1 MGNSRAS
8 NGYGS
13 GLTGAEAGE
22 LSRQIAGLTRSGL
35 PLAAGL
41 AALSEELPRGR
52 LRRSMRD
59 LARALEAGA
68 PLDQAIG
75 DQKERIPP
83 HMRGLVVAGVRS
95 GRIGDVLARFSSFAG
110 LGVELKRR
118 LVLSLAYPLLTLA
131 ITLGL
136 FFFVSTFAVR
146 QFERIFMDFSIPLP
160 GLTIVVIQGA
170 RVIDR
175 AAGPLGIVV
184 LCLVVAWLAG
194 RLLLKPAVR
203 RSLSTQLP
211 LFGPIWA
218 ATRLAEF
225 CHLLALLLEGQLPLP
240 EALRLTGEGLQD
252 TGMERACAIMARDVE
267 SGRSFDQAMSKLWRF
282 PSGLPRLLGWAK
294 NQMALSEVLE
304 LAGVLFETQARSRA
318 TLAGMTVTIMCVILV
333 LALIMVIPA
342 LFLPLIMLISRL
354 SG

>member
-1 MGNSRAS
+1 MGNSWES
-8 NGYGS
+8 NGGGS

-22 LSRQIAGLTRSGL
+22 LSRQIAGLTRAGL

-52 LRRSMRD
+52 LRRSMNE
-59 LARALEAGA
+59 LARALDAGA

-75 DQKERIPP
+75 DQQDRIPP
-83 HMRGLVVAGVRS
+83 HLRGLVVAGVRS

-110 LGVELKRR
+110 LSVDLKRR
-118 LVLSLAYPLLTLA
+118 LVLTLAYPLLTLA
-131 ITLGL
+131 VTVGL

-146 QFERIFMDFSIPLP
+146 QFELIFKDFNIPLP
-160 GLTIVVIQGA
+160 GLTIVIIQGA
-170 RVIDR
+170 RVINR
-175 AAGPLGIVV
+175 ASGPLGVV
-184 LCLVVAWLAG
+184 ILCLVVGWVAA
-194 RLLLKPAVR
+194 RLFLKPAAR

-252 TGMERACAIMARDVE
+252 SAMERACGIMAREVE
-267 SGRSFDQAMSKLWRF
+267 SGLSFAEAMSKLWRF
-282 PSGLPRLLGWAK
+282 PPGLPRLLGWAE
-294 NQMALSEVLE
+294 NQMALPEVLK
-304 LAGVLFETQARSRA
+304 LAAVLFETQARSRA
-318 TLAGMTVTIMCVILV
+318 TLAGATVTIVCVILV
-333 LALIMVIPA
+333 LALIMVIPG
-342 LFLPLIMLISRL
+342 LFLPLITLISRL

>member
-1 MGNSRAS
+1 MGNSRGS
-8 NGYGS
+8 NGRGS
-13 GLTGAEAGE
+13 GLTGAETGE
-22 LSRQIAGLTRSGL
+22 LSRQIADLTRAGL

-52 LRRSMRD
+52 LRRSMSD

-75 DQKERIPP
+75 DQKERIPS
-83 HMRGLVVAGVRS
+83 HLQGLVVAGIRS
-95 GRIGDVLARFSSFAG
+95 GRIADVLARFSSFAG

-136 FFFVSTFAVR
+136 FFFVSTFVVQ
-146 QFERIFMDFSIPLP
+146 QFEQIFKDFSIPLP
-160 GLTIVVIQGA
+160 ALTIFIILSARVVNRACGPFGVVI
-170 RVIDR
+170 
-175 AAGPLGIVV
+175 LS
-184 LCLVVAWLAG
+184 LVVAWLAA
-194 RLLLKPAVR
+194 RLVLKPAVR
-203 RSLSTQLP
+203 RGLSTQLP
-211 LFGPIWA
+211 LFGPISA
-218 ATRLAEF
+218 ATRLSEF

-252 TGMERACAIMARDVE
+252 SDMDRSCGIMAREVE
-267 SGRSFDQAMSKLWRF
+267 SGRSFAQAMSKLQRF
-282 PSGLPRLLGWAK
+282 PPGLPRLLGWAE
-294 NQMALSEVLE
+294 NRMSLSELLH

-318 TLAGMTVTIMCVILV
+318 TLAATTVTVVCVIMV
-333 LALIMVIPA
+333 LALIMVIPG
-342 LFLPLIMLISRL
+342 LFLPLITLISAL

>member
-1 MGNSRAS
+1 MGNSRAPD
-8 NGYGS
+8 GGGS

-22 LSRQIAGLTRSGL
+22 LSRQIAGLTRAGL

-52 LRRSMRD
+52 LRRSMSE

-75 DQKERIPP
+75 DQRERIPP
-83 HMRGLVVAGVRS
+83 HLRGLVVAGLRS

-110 LGVELKRR
+110 LGVDLKRR

-146 QFERIFMDFSIPLP
+146 QFELIFKDFAIPLP
-160 GLTIVVIQGA
+160 GLTILIIQGA
-170 RVIDR
+170 RVINR
-175 AAGPLGIVV
+175 VSGPLGVV
-184 LCLVVAWLAG
+184 ILGLVVAWLAA
-194 RLLLKPAVR
+194 RLLLKTAVR

-211 LFGPIWA
+211 LVGPIWA
-218 ATRLAEF
+218 ATRLSEF

-252 TGMERACAIMARDVE
+252 SGMERACGIMAREVE
-267 SGRSFDQAMSKLWRF
+267 SGRTLDQAMSKLWRF
-282 PSGLPRLLGWAK
+282 PPGLPRLLGWAE
-294 NQMALSEVLE
+294 NQMALSEVLH
-304 LAGVLFETQARSRA
+304 LAGALFETQARSRA
-318 TLAGMTVTIMCVILV
+318 TLAGATVTIVCVILV
-333 LALIMVIPA
+333 LALIMVIPG
-342 LFLPLIMLISRL
+342 LFLPLITLISRL

>member
-1 MGNSRAS
+1 VGNSWDSKGGAS
-8 NGYGS
+8 A
-13 GLTGAEAGE
+13 LTGAEAGE
-22 LSRQIAGLTRSGL
+22 LSRQISDLTRAGL

-41 AALSEELPRGR
+41 AALSEELPPGR
-52 LRRSMRD
+52 LRKSIKD
-59 LARALEAGA
+59 LARALEAGT

-75 DQKERIPP
+75 DQEERIPP
-83 HMRGLVVAGVRS
+83 PLRGIVVAGVRS

-110 LGVELKRR
+110 LGVDLKRR
-118 LVLSLAYPLLTLA
+118 LVLSLVYPVLLLV
-131 ITLGL
+131 ITTGL
-136 FFFVSTFAVR
+136 FYFASTFAVR
-146 QFERIFMDFSIPLP
+146 QFERIFMDFGIPLP
-160 GLTIVVIQGA
+160 GLTIFIIQGA
-170 RVIDR
+170 RV
-175 AAGPLGIVV
+175 ANLLWGPFGFVIM
-184 LCLVVAWLAG
+184 CLVVTWLAA
-194 RLLLKPAVR
+194 RLLLKTTVR

-252 TGMERACAIMARDVE
+252 SSMDRACAIMAREVE
-267 SGRSFDQAMSKLWRF
+267 SGRSFAQAMTKLWRF
-282 PSGLPRLLGWAK
+282 PPGLPRLLGWAE
-294 NQMALSEVLE
+294 NQMALSEVLH

-318 TLAGMTVTIMCVILV
+318 TLAGTTVTIVCVVLV
-333 LALIMVIPA
+333 LALVLVIPG

>member
-1 MGNSRAS
+1 MGNSGTS
-8 NGYGS
+8 NGGGS
-13 GLTGAEAGE
+13 GLSGAETAE
-22 LSRQIAGLTRSGL
+22 FSRQIAGLSRAGL

-52 LRRSMRD
+52 LRRSISD

-75 DQKERIPP
+75 DQKETIPP
-83 HMRGLVVAGVRS
+83 HLRGLVVAGVRS

-110 LGVELKRR
+110 LGVDLKRR
-118 LVLSLAYPLLTLA
+118 LVLSLTYPLLTLA

-136 FFFVSTFAVR
+136 YFFVSTFAVS
-146 QFERIFMDFSIPLP
+146 QFEHIFMDFNIPLP
-160 GLTIVVIQGA
+160 GLTIFIILGA
-170 RVIDR
+170 RVINR
-175 AAGPLGIVV
+175 VSGPLGFVIVS
-184 LCLVVAWLAG
+184 LVVAWLAA

-218 ATRLAEF
+218 ATRLSEF
-225 CHLLALLLEGQLPLP
+225 CHFLALLLEGQLPLP
-240 EALRLTGEGLQD
+240 EALRLTGQGLED
-252 TGMERACAIMARDVE
+252 SSMECACVNMAREVE
-267 SGRSFDQAMSKLWRF
+267 SGRSLDQAMSKFGRF
-282 PSGLPRLLGWAK
+282 PPGLPRLLGWAE
-294 NQMALSEVLE
+294 NQMALSEVLH

-318 TLAGMTVTIMCVILV
+318 TLAGTTVTVVCVILV
-333 LALIMVIPA
+333 LALVMVIPG
-342 LFLPLIMLISRL
+342 LFLPLIVLISKL